1 MMPKRPRSWGS
12 PGALVSLH
20 GVADRGRHRLLPTW
34 PISGRQPWE
43 PCVSERRRV
52 RCRAPVRGEW
62 QNGVGFTG
70 LTTARRRGNH
80 VWCSAGFPVVTDPRP
95 PDDPARKS
103 SFRQLVEPEIEVLLR
118 VALTITSNRADAED
132 LVQET
137 LLRSYRAI
145 DRFDGRH
152 PRAWLLTILRN
163 TNANMHRRQR
173 PGTIGDWELIRSAR
187 PAFGRAEL
195 PSAEENFV
203 AQELHTDLDAAIRA
217 LDPRFRAA
225 LILIDVHD
233 LSYAEAAAVMG
244 VPVGT
249 VMSRLS
255 RARNR
260 VRTSLRFSPLIQGD
274 PS

>member
-1 MMPKRPRSWGS
+1 M
-12 PGALVSLH
+12 
-20 GVADRGRHRLLPTW
+20 
-34 PISGRQPWE
+34 
-43 PCVSERRRV
+43 
-52 RCRAPVRGEW
+52 
-62 QNGVGFTG
+62 
-70 LTTARRRGNH
+70 RRGKH
-80 VWCSAGFPVVTDPRP
+80 YPCSAGFPVVTDPRP
-95 PDDPARKS
+95 PDAASRKS
-103 SFRQLVEPEIEVLLR
+103 SFRELVEPEIEVLLR
-118 VALTITSNRADAED
+118 VALSITSNQAAAED

-137 LLRSYRAI
+137 LLRAYRAI

-173 PGTIGDWELIRSAR
+173 PATIGDWELIRTAR

-195 PSAEENFV
+195 PSAEDSFV
-203 AQELHTDLDAAIRA
+203 DHELHADLAASVRA

-225 LILIDVHD
+225 LILVDVHD

-255 RARNR
+255 RARDR
-260 VRTSLRFSPLIQGD
+260 VRKSLRFSPLTRGD
-274 PS
+274 LS